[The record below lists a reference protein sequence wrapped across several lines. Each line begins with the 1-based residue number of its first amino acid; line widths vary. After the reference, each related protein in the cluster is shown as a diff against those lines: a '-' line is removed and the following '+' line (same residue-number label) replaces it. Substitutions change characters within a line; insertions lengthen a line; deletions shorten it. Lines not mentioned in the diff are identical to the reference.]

1 MRFFSENECG
11 QKTLETPAKRVVF
24 GLCSF
29 VLPVLCM
36 LAVLVGR
43 GVMLRGDASLFS
55 ADGAVSLLQ
64 RIEAVRAASSSGS
77 LYSFAV
83 SSGTCDIFFWLVSLL
98 PLSLHATAVLG
109 VLVSVA
115 FLSLAFYLAASHLGA
130 RTFPAL
136 VTSLL
141 YGMSSFSFVC
151 MFFPGA
157 GTFLFLLPL
166 LVAALHLLVTR
177 GYTVPFAVVLAAGML
192 TYLRGG
198 FVLLVAS
205 LLWLFFD
212 LFALSAKETR
222 IKTPSALLR
231 YAVGVLVSLSF
242 SIGALVSALAA
253 VEWVIPS
260 EIEANFDLLSLLLKM
275 LPATYDGITSHSLPY
290 AYVGLLVL
298 LAVPV
303 YFACTNLPRKER
315 IGAAILSVVT
325 LFGVS
330 LFLLSRLWDWLGA
343 DAVPSYLPIAFFG
356 FLLLLFSA
364 RGLSHATAQNR
375 RPSAV
380 FAAYGFLLLL
390 LLFAQKLP
398 LTYVSEAAKTSETY
412 VNSVNSVWVSL
423 FVLTALCGAV
433 YGYITCTGKRRN
445 LTAVLL
451 LLVVMA
457 EVTFGQAKLLQSYQ
471 NEHTVYSRTS
481 VNTYTAAMEKAKE
494 FLATADTD
502 GFRAE
507 TVSSALAGD
516 YVLFG
521 TSTASAGHMD
531 DGLRAALIRLGM
543 AASEDGV
550 SYTHISPALDTLL
563 GVRYLVAYTPQEE
576 EAGEEDPAPDEP
588 SEEEEESKL
597 QRTIRQ
603 IKEAFFPLENI
614 VAPLPATAAGTVS
627 SLYRAVYTDGDVT
640 VYENPYA
647 LPMLTT
653 VSGDLSSLDFALPDE
668 DDFLY
673 DDRGNITGIREEMA
687 TGRLYTPVERLN
699 AIWGAITGQSDVSL
713 FVPLT
718 DSVLKGAY
726 NSTRTTD
733 ALGQTV
739 YTVTNKNNAKN
750 AKMTLD
756 ANLEVGTELLL
767 CLPSI
772 TGCEADVYL
781 DGVYAATVNRGNK
794 AENGMISLGYHE
806 SGRVQIDVFY
816 ARRDA
821 SAAFAILPGIPYL
834 YIPDD
839 GAFEALM
846 QTAPSA
852 AAEVESQTEHSLTVR
867 LRGESGTQVLTAF
880 PSEAGLT
887 VKVNGTAVGTYSA
900 LDGLLAFDL
909 PESGEQTVVISQTGR
924 LTSLYTAFITSA
936 VQLIRSHPQSF
947 SQAMEMTRQTV
958 AQPGFVYAMYATLGS
973 LCFVLLLVA
982 ETLRFIRRTKKR
994 KQGGDH
1000 GRN

>member
-1 MRFFSENECG
+1 M
-11 QKTLETPAKRVVF
+11 
-24 GLCSF
+24 
-29 VLPVLCM
+29 PVLCM

-43 GVMLRGDASLFS
+43 GVILRGDASLFS

-64 RIEAVRAASSSGS
+64 RIENVRAAAASGS
-77 LYSFAV
+77 LFSYSV
-83 SSGTCDIFFWLVSLL
+83 SSGTCDIFFLPVSLL
-98 PLSLHATAVLG
+98 PLSLNTAAVLG

-115 FLSLAFYLAASHLGA
+115 FLSLSFYLAASFLGA
-130 RTFPAL
+130 RPFPAL

-166 LVAALHLLVTR
+166 LVSALHLLVTC
-177 GYTVPFAVVLAAGML
+177 GYTVPFAVVQAVAML

-205 LLWLFFD
+205 LLWLLFD
-212 LFALSAKETR
+212 LFALSAKDTR
-222 IKTPSALLR
+222 IKVPSALLR

-242 SIGALVSALAA
+242 SVGALVTAISA
-253 VEWVIPS
+253 VEWTVPT

-298 LAVPV
+298 LAAPA

-315 IGAAILSVVT
+315 IGAAILSVIT

-330 LFLLSRLWDWLGA
+330 LFLLSRLWDLLGA
-343 DAVPSYLPIAFFG
+343 DAVPSYLPVAFFG

-375 RPSAV
+375 RSSAV
-380 FAAYGFLLLL
+380 FIAYGFSMLL

-398 LTYVSEAAKTSETY
+398 LTYVSEATKTSETY

-433 YGYITCTGKRRN
+433 YGYITCAGKRRN
-445 LTAVLL
+445 LPAALL

-471 NEHTVYSRTS
+471 NEHTVYSRS
-481 VNTYTAAMEKAKE
+481 AIDTYTAAIEKAQE
-494 FLATADTD
+494 YLTTAQTD
-502 GFRAE
+502 GFRVE
-507 TVSSALAGD
+507 TVSSALGGD
-516 YVLFG
+516 NVLFG
-521 TSTASAGHMD
+521 TSTSSAGHTD
-531 DGLRAALIRLGM
+531 DELRTALIRLGM
-543 AASEDGV
+543 AATENGV
-550 SYTHISPALDTLL
+550 AYTHISPALDTLL

-576 EAGEEDPAPDEP
+576 ETGEEDTVPEEP
-588 SEEEEESKL
+588 SEEKEESKL

-603 IKEAFFPLENI
+603 IKEAFFPLENV
-614 VAPLPATAAGTVS
+614 VAPLPTAAAGTVS
-627 SLYRAVYTDGDVT
+627 SLYRSVYSDGDVT

-653 VSGDLSSLDFALPDE
+653 VSANLSALDFSLPDE

-673 DDRGNITGIREEMA
+673 DDRGNITGIREEMS
-687 TGRLYTPVERLN
+687 TGRLYTPAERLN
-699 AIWGAITGQSDVSL
+699 AIWGAVTGQSDVSL

-756 ANLEVGTELLL
+756 ANLEAGTELLL
-767 CLPSI
+767 CLPCI

-781 DGVYAATVNRGNK
+781 DGEYAATINFGNK
-794 AENGMISLGYHE
+794 PENGMVSLGYHE

-821 SAAFAILPGIPYL
+821 SASFAILPGIPYL
-834 YIPDD
+834 YAPDD
-839 GAFEALM
+839 GAFDALM
-846 QTAPSA
+846 QTAPP
-852 AAEVESQTEHSLTVR
+852 AAEVEGRTEHSLTVR
-867 LRGESGTQVLTAF
+867 LNAKSGTQVLTTFSAD
-880 PSEAGLT
+880 AGLT
-887 VKVNGTAVGTYSA
+887 VTVNGTSVMSYSV
-900 LDGLLAFDL
+900 LDGLLAFNL
-909 PESGEQTVVISQTGR
+909 PESGEQTVVISQTGN
-924 LTSLYTAFITSA
+924 LTSLYTTFITSA
-936 VQLIRSHPQSF
+936 IDMIRSRPQSF
-947 SQAMEMTRQTV
+947 SQAMQLLRQTV
-958 AQPGFVYAMYATLGS
+958 AQPGVVYAMYATLGS
-973 LCFVLLLVA
+973 LCFVLLLVD
-982 ETLRFIRRTKKR
+982 ETIRLIRRRKHK